1 MERKFRANKRVK
13 AMRFRYRNTF
23 KGAARWPET
32 IVKHRDRR
40 VDTVYSVSERG

>member
-1 MERKFRANKRVK
+1 MKMETKIPRNKQVK

-32 IVKHRDRR
+32 IVKHGQEGG
-40 VDTVYSVSERG
+40 YGLFC